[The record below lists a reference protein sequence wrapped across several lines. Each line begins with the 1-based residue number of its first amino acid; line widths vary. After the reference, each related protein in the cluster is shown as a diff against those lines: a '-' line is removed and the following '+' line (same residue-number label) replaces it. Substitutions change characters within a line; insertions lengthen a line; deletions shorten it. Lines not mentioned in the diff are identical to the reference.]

1 MAATPN
7 DLAFLKSQLLAVQR
21 LLHLAT
27 DHPLMSAAFS
37 CRESELCERIRQA
50 EESMAKTNL
59 HSSRPVVGRQI
70 RK

>member
-7 DLAFLKSQLLAVQR
+7 ELAFLKSQLLAVQR

-37 CRESELCERIRQA
+37 CRESELCERIREA
-50 EESMAKTNL
+50 EESMADDRL
-59 HSSRPVVGRQI
+59 LSCRSEASPHRQS
-70 RK
+70 